1 MFNGTPN
8 GTRTRITGL
17 RGQPPIPVRG
27 WEHMYL
33 KEFAV
38 PLPFYRRTYRYLLTS
53 ILGISVFKTSVG

>member
-1 MFNGTPN
+1 
-8 GTRTRITGL
+8 
-17 RGQPPIPVRG
+17 
-27 WEHMYL
+27 MYL

>member
-38 PLPFYRRTYRYLLTS
+38 PLPFCAILPTDLPLLIDQYS
-53 ILGISVFKTSVG
+53 GYFCL